1 MNDLFNKT
9 HAWLINGT
17 DRQLFRRSLLL
28 LLVLAVFVQ
37 IGLNTGAPLSYLAAF
52 VVGVAYAYVWLELLK
67 RFTGGGGGKGPKSE
81 DDNPKDNAEDNSE
94 DNSKDSPGK

>member
-67 RFTGGGGGKGPKSE
+67 RFTGGGAGKGPKSE
-81 DDNPKDNAEDNSE
+81 DDNPEDKTEDNSE

>member
-37 IGLNTGAPLSYLAAF
+37 FGLNPGGSLCYLAAF
-52 VVGVAYAYVWLELLK
+52 VVGVAFAYVWLELLK
-67 RFTGGGGGKGPKSE
+67 RFTGGGAGKSPKSE
-81 DDNPKDNAEDNSE
+81 DDNPEDNTEDNSE

>member
-1 MNDLFNKT
+1 MNDLFKKI

-67 RFTGGGGGKGPKSE
+67 RFTGGGAGKGPKSE
-81 DDNPKDNAEDNSE
+81 DDNPEDTEDNSE

>member
-1 MNDLFNKT
+1 MNDLFNKI

-67 RFTGGGGGKGPKSE
+67 RFTGGGAGKGPKSE
-81 DDNPKDNAEDNSE
+81 DDNSEDTEDNSE